1 MYYNLIICDGS
12 MKTLVNIFDAQE
24 PLAAYLF
31 LKQYYEEGDRLL
43 FISTREDKNAV
54 APYAALFHIPD
65 GMIDYVWF
73 KRSQDSYIYERICR
87 HLRSRLSTGVTY
99 WVNLAGGTRY
109 SALAVQHVFAGFGA
123 KFFYVQTRENVI
135 VSSFFD
141 DSIHDDDD
149 VVEPISY
156 RMTLAEYFA
165 LHGLKHDL
173 REKKHTPIRSAED
186 ASKIFDCFKRRR
198 LSSRAF
204 RAIEQLRLQYRGSR
218 RTMTIHDMMFGSP
231 HRREAIPGLREL
243 LEAFGFVPEHPEEL
257 TPKEVDYLTGGWF
270 EEYVYY
276 TLLALVR
283 PQQIAIGV
291 RIARPGSQHNNELDV
306 VFIKANTLF
315 VVECKTGVA
324 TDHMFNEIVYK
335 VCALKEAFLGM
346 ACKSYIFTLKNDYD
360 HRLSHVSEMKGVRLC
375 AKGTLVS
382 EAKMEEVAAEMRRI
396 SHEEG

>member
-1 MYYNLIICDGS
+1 

-87 HLRSRLSTGVTY
+87 RLRSWLSTEVTY

-149 VVEPISY
+149 VVEPIRY
-156 RMTLAEYFA
+156 RMSLAEYFE
-165 LHGLKHDL
+165 LNGLRHDL
-173 REKKHTPIRSAED
+173 RDRSHKPMRSAED
-186 ASKIFDCFKRRR
+186 AQRIFDCFKRRR
-198 LSSRAF
+198 MSHRAF
-204 RAIEQLRLQYRGSR
+204 SAIDQLRTQYRGMR
-218 RTMTIHDMMFGSP
+218 RAMNIHDMMFGSP
-231 HRREAIPGLREL
+231 HRHDAIPGLREL
-243 LEAFGFVPEHPEEL
+243 MNEFGFVPANPEEL

-276 TLLALVR
+276 ILLAMVR
-283 PQQIAIGV
+283 PQQIALSV
-291 RIARPGSQHNNELDV
+291 RIARPGSLHNNELDV

-324 TDHMFNEIVYK
+324 TDHMFNDIVYK

-360 HRLSHVSEMKGVRLC
+360 HRLSHVSEMMGVRLC

-396 SHEEG
+396 SHEEDI